1 MEKIVKEME
10 QFLNHEDETV
20 RAAYVA
26 GFRAANALH
35 GYVTQDELDIEN
47 HIRRKILVC
56 AAESYWSRREE
67 AIVLLKQY
75 GVDKARFR
83 AMLFDCAAVSDAGE
97 EVNIM
102 TGQVVAPGE
111 HEDYRLLGPTTDRYS
126 EHGLEEVPYVPL
138 KDENDVTVLKVH
150 KNDKPFIDELLT
162 QDIKIGDPVNE
173 RYKKEIQ
180 PGGMLEEHRDV
191 ITQALLEASE
201 DRTCTCW
208 HEMELGM

>member
-1 MEKIVKEME
+1 MEKVVKEME
-10 QFLNHEDETV
+10 QFLNQKDETV

-47 HIRRKILVC
+47 HIRRKVLVC
-56 AAESYWSRREE
+56 TAESYWSRREE
-67 AIVLLKQY
+67 ARVLLRQY

-83 AMLFDCAAVSDAGE
+83 AMLFDCAAVNDAGE

-102 TGQVVAPGE
+102 TGQVVVPGE
-111 HEDYRLLGPTTDRYS
+111 HEGYRLLGPTTDHYG

-138 KDENDVTVLKVH
+138 KDENDATILKVH

-162 QDIKIGDPVNE
+162 QDIKIGDPVNK

-180 PGGMLEEHRDV
+180 PGGMLEEYRDV
-191 ITQALLEASE
+191 IARALLEVG
-201 DRTCTCW
+201 RTDTD
-208 HEMELGM
+208 